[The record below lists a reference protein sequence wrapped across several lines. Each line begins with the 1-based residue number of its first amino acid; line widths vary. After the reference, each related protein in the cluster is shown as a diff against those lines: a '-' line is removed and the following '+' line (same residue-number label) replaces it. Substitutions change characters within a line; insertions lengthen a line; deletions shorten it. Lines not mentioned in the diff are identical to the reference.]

1 MRNLKSSKYY
11 RRVKFKRIWNG
22 YKRYAYIILPC
33 LAILILG
40 ICFTHSKFSISKEEE
55 VVRTTVG
62 SFIYG
67 DVIIGAYLDDELIGE
82 FPKDDSIYVVDKV
95 VCDNNAIGVWNDL
108 TWDLNVSH
116 ISKRT
121 KCNIYFKTSKIT
133 DRIIASVDKT
143 GKCPSVNSDGT
154 VNVTKVEAT
163 DGYVCSA
170 PDAYGTSYYFRGN
183 VTNNYVKFGG
193 YYWRILRINGDGTIR
208 LVYDGTSAHN
218 NNETSSDRIIGN
230 SKYNSSANDN
240 AYVGYMYG
248 KTGSSNYND
257 THANINDSTIKKFVD
272 NWYTTN
278 LSQYSTY
285 LADNIFCNDRKISTY
300 TDGTHGS
307 SGYGTKGTYYRWARG
322 PWDGSGYGNTTVSF
336 TCPQQNDAFTV
347 NDTSKGNGALTY
359 PIGLLSGD
367 DITLAGG
374 WNSANDGYYLYTG
387 NKYWTASAGSC
398 TVGIT
403 GNRLISEDGSTPNFG
418 INSNSA
424 AVKPVINIKADSL
437 VAGLGLKEK
446 PYVLSVN

>member
-1 MRNLKSSKYY
+1 MKKFNSNKYLKKIKFKKFWHNYSKY
-11 RRVKFKRIWNG
+11 F
-22 YKRYAYIILPC
+22 YIILSC
-33 LAILILG
+33 ICSGILG
-40 ICFTHSKFSISKEEE
+40 IYFAHSLFFVSKEKE
-55 VVRTTVG
+55 VVKTTVG
-62 SFIYG
+62 SFIHG
-67 DVIIGAYLDDELIGE
+67 DVIIGAYLDDELVGE
-82 FPKDDSIYVVDKV
+82 FPKDNSIYVVDKV
-95 VCDNNAIGVWNDL
+95 VCDNNAVGVWNDL

-116 ISKRT
+116 ITKRT
-121 KCNIYFKTSKIT
+121 KCNVYFKTSKIT

-154 VNVTKVEAT
+154 VNVTKVEST

-193 YYWRILRINGDGTIR
+193 FYWRILRISGDGTIR

-218 NNETSSDRIIGN
+218 NNEASSDRIIGD

-300 TDGTHGS
+300 TDGSHGT
-307 SGYGTKGTYYRWARG
+307 SGYGTNGTYYRWARG
-322 PWDGSGYGNTTVSF
+322 PWDGSSYGNMTVSF

-347 NDTSKGNGALTY
+347 SDTSKGNGALTY

-374 WNSANDGYYLYTG
+374 WNSANNGYYLYTG

-398 TVGIT
+398 TIGIT
-403 GNRLISEDGSTPNFG
+403 GNRSISEDGSTPNFG

-424 AVKPVINIKADSL
+424 SVKPVINIKADSL
-437 VAGLGLKEK
+437 IAGLGLKEK
-446 PYVLSVN
+446 PYVLSVD

>member
-1 MRNLKSSKYY
+1 M
-11 RRVKFKRIWNG
+11 
-22 YKRYAYIILPC
+22 ILSC
-33 LAILILG
+33 ICSGILG
-40 ICFTHSKFSISKEEE
+40 IYFAHSLFFVSKEKE
-55 VVRTTVG
+55 VVKTTVG
-62 SFIYG
+62 NFIHG
-67 DVIIGAYLDDELIGE
+67 DVIIGAYLNNELVGE
-82 FPKDDSIYVVDKV
+82 FPKDNSIYVADKV
-95 VCDNNAIGVWNDL
+95 VCDNNAVGVWNDL

-116 ISKRT
+116 ITKRT
-121 KCNIYFKTSKIT
+121 KCNVYFKTNKIT

-154 VNVTKVEAT
+154 VNVTKVEST

-193 YYWRILRINGDGTIR
+193 FYWRILRINGDGTIR

-230 SKYNSSANDN
+230 SKYNSNANDN

-300 TDGTHGS
+300 TDGSHGT

-322 PWDGSGYGNTTVSF
+322 PWDGSSYGNMTVSF

-347 NDTSKGNGALTY
+347 SDTSKGNGALTY

-374 WNSANDGYYLYTG
+374 WNSANNGYYLYTG

-398 TVGIT
+398 TIGIT
-403 GNRLISEDGSTPNFG
+403 GNRSISEDGSTPNFG

-424 AVKPVINIKADSL
+424 SVKPVINIKADSL
-437 VAGLGLKEK
+437 IAGLGLKEK
-446 PYVLSVN
+446 PYVLSVD